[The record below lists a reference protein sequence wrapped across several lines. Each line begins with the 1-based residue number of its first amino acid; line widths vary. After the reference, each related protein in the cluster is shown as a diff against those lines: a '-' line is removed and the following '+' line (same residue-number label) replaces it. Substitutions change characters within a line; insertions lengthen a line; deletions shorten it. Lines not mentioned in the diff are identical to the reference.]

1 MSLDFPLGSSLPKEN
16 YELTLRI
23 LSDSGEEYGFYKDVI
38 FDLGDNQKQNNFL
51 NEAFLAFDQES
62 CVIITSDGEKF
73 IPNEGPIFNPGESPQ
88 ISCLVKNM
96 GNKEVAVHPAVEW
109 KEFFVYGRPSD
120 GTKNQK
126 KMEQEIMFLPGE
138 TKKVALS
145 LPGADKPQVYQSLL
159 SFIGTNNENRSFAM
173 SFRWTVGGNSA
184 RIDKVTLAS
193 PLKNTYGKGETI
205 SLSVDYF
212 GSMDLYWK
220 GVKEGVK
227 DLGGLKIVAA
237 IKDKNGNVCGTGEFK
252 LPDVKDSFINNQK
265 INIKLDKKCEDI
277 SYNVSLLSDGKE
289 LAKDSGVLPKVAAEK
304 INVYYFYGLGF
315 LFAVIIFL
323 LYKFRKNKN
332 INGPTMV
339 FFAIFAVALS
349 WFSLV
354 LAYVPETVTYP
365 DDDGKVIRGETVT
378 GGTAIEY
385 LEGEKW
391 GGKWFGTTLRLKASP
406 DGSRTAVFY
415 FEDTGIN
422 AVFSDYFNSDSDGR
436 VKIATSFKYAFSG
449 CSNEDMY
456 VRVKMKFETDE
467 GESGYIN
474 FRKYGS

>member
-1 MSLDFPLGSSLPKEN
+1 M
-16 YELTLRI
+16 
-23 LSDSGEEYGFYKDVI
+23 
-38 FDLGDNQKQNNFL
+38 
-51 NEAFLAFDQES
+51 
-62 CVIITSDGEKF
+62 
-73 IPNEGPIFNPGESPQ
+73 
-88 ISCLVKNM
+88 
-96 GNKEVAVHPAVEW
+96 
-109 KEFFVYGRPSD
+109 
-120 GTKNQK
+120 
-126 KMEQEIMFLPGE
+126 
-138 TKKVALS
+138 
-145 LPGADKPQVYQSLL
+145 
-159 SFIGTNNENRSFAM
+159 
-173 SFRWTVGGNSA
+173 
-184 RIDKVTLAS
+184 
-193 PLKNTYGKGETI
+193 
-205 SLSVDYF
+205 
-212 GSMDLYWK
+212 
-220 GVKEGVK
+220 
-227 DLGGLKIVAA
+227 
-237 IKDKNGNVCGTGEFK
+237 
-252 LPDVKDSFINNQK
+252 
-265 INIKLDKKCEDI
+265 
-277 SYNVSLLSDGKE
+277 LSDGKE

-415 FEDTGIN
+415 FEDTGIR

-474 FRKYGS
+474 FRKYGSSDIFNQDEKFIVYNATGKREGSRDYEIDSKELSKLYTNLSTGGKVLKGNPKVVLEYTMVMYHPKDNWSTPAKLVVLGRSVNQQGLKQNYDRTM